1 MDDNR
6 PESRPDA
13 RPDLRHDP
21 QRAPLAGTP
30 FGAVPIECLVAVG
43 RARPTIGELLSMGPE
58 AVLLLDRAVDDP
70 VDLYI
75 GDRLVARG
83 HLEEAEPPGSGQL
96 AVRLTE
102 IVERIDRP

>member
-1 MDDNR
+1 MDD
-6 PESRPDA
+6 PRPDP
-13 RPDLRHDP
+13 RR
-21 QRAPLAGTP
+21 QPLAGTP
-30 FGAVPIECLVAVG
+30 FGAVPIDCIVSVG
-43 RARPTIGELLSMGPE
+43 RARPTIGELLAMGPD
-58 AVLLLDRAVDDP
+58 AVLVLDRAVDDP